1 MKDLVLYLHGK
12 GGSAEESEHFRPL
25 FSNSEVIGLAYRSD
39 VPWKA
44 GTEISDA
51 VNELQ
56 DRYGSITLI
65 ANSIGAYFCMCAGIG
80 GQIDRAYFISPIAD
94 MERLIRDSMARAGV
108 SEARLEAEGAI
119 AVGFGEDLSWEY
131 LCYVRSHPVKWD
143 VPTEILYGSRDHLTA
158 YETIKAFAKAHG
170 AGLTVMEGGEHWF
183 HTDGQMRFLDAW
195 IREKEAIHMREET
208 K

>member
-25 FSNSEVIGLAYRSD
+25 FPTREVIGLAYRSD

-94 MERLIRDSMARAGV
+94 MERLIRDRMARVGV
-108 SEARLEAEGAI
+108 SEARLEAEGVI
-119 AVGFGEDLSWEY
+119 ATDSGDDLSWEY
-131 LCYVRSHPVKWD
+131 LCYVRRHPVEWD
-143 VPTEILYGSRDHLTA
+143 VPTDILYGSKDNLTSIK
-158 YETIKAFAKAHG
+158 TITDFSAAHN
-170 AGLTVMEGGEHWF
+170 ARLTVMENGEHWF
-183 HTDGQMRFLDAW
+183 HTEQQMLFLDNW
-195 IREKEAIHMREET
+195 IKNDQ
-208 K
+208 

>member
-65 ANSIGAYFCMCAGIG
+65 ADSIGAYFGMCAGIDRR
-80 GQIDRAYFISPIAD
+80 IDRAYFISPIVD
-94 MERLIRDSMARAGV
+94 MERLIRDRMARVGV
-108 SEARLEAEGAI
+108 SEARLK
-119 AVGFGEDLSWEY
+119 AVGVIATDSGDDLSWEY
-131 LCYVRSHPVKWD
+131 LCYAREHPLTWR
-143 VPTEILYGSRDHLTA
+143 VPTEILYGSGDHLTA
-158 YETIKAFAKAHG
+158 YETVRRFAKAHG
-170 AGLTVMEGGEHWF
+170 ANLTVMEGGEHWF
-183 HTDGQMRFLDAW
+183 HTEEQMRFLDAW
-195 IREKEAIHMREET
+195 IREKEAR
-208 K
+208 